1 MTQQHWMPE
10 VQALWEKLERLQLD
24 DDNAVFDF
32 SARLSKENGWSR
44 EFTSRVIQE
53 YKRFLLLAMHAGHP
67 VTPSEAVDQV
77 WHLHLV
83 YTRSYWQVLCGQ
95 ILGRSLHHEPTKGG
109 AMEGGK
115 FREQYQRT
123 LESYRRLFGE
133 EPPADV
139 WTSVEHCFRPKAFRW
154 VDVSRRWVLPKPAW
168 ITRMR
173 PPHVMSAAMLIVM
186 AAMLV
191 GCDDLDVFD
200 YRGEAFLLFY
210 GYGFAI
216 ALVASLLLAR
226 VIAGIVSTRAK
237 NHSLSDPY
245 EIALLGG
252 GARRVL
258 DAALAALFAR
268 KMLEIQSHGSQ
279 NPATLHRVPDVMAS
293 QMHPVEEK
301 VLNALPQ
308 DLRSLRKRFE
318 PVAEKL
324 RANLEAAGWMLTN
337 SQRSQIQLIT
347 AVPLVLMMLVGLVK
361 VFVGMDRDK
370 PVMFLVFALVVSLI
384 VTVVILSKVRR
395 RTTAGDAEWKRLA
408 RPTTAPRLTSSPPL
422 FADIGGLAAMAVAVT
437 GVQALAG
444 SGYESLYQTIRHPQA
459 TSSSG
464 CGSSGCGTSGCGG
477 GGGDSGGSGCSSGCG
492 GCGGGGD

>member
-1 MTQQHWMPE
+1 
-10 VQALWEKLERLQLD
+10 
-24 DDNAVFDF
+24 
-32 SARLSKENGWSR
+32 
-44 EFTSRVIQE
+44 
-53 YKRFLLLAMHAGHP
+53 
-67 VTPSEAVDQV
+67 
-77 WHLHLV
+77 
-83 YTRSYWQVLCGQ
+83 
-95 ILGRSLHHEPTKGG
+95 
-109 AMEGGK
+109 
-115 FREQYQRT
+115 
-123 LESYRRLFGE
+123 
-133 EPPADV
+133 
-139 WTSVEHCFRPKAFRW
+139 
-154 VDVSRRWVLPKPAW
+154 
-168 ITRMR
+168 RMR
-173 PPHVMSAAMLIVM
+173 PRHVMSAAMLIVM

-370 PVMFLVFALVVSLI
+370 PVMFLVFALLVSLI

>member
-1 MTQQHWMPE
+1 
-10 VQALWEKLERLQLD
+10 
-24 DDNAVFDF
+24 
-32 SARLSKENGWSR
+32 
-44 EFTSRVIQE
+44 
-53 YKRFLLLAMHAGHP
+53 
-67 VTPSEAVDQV
+67 
-77 WHLHLV
+77 
-83 YTRSYWQVLCGQ
+83 
-95 ILGRSLHHEPTKGG
+95 
-109 AMEGGK
+109 
-115 FREQYQRT
+115 
-123 LESYRRLFGE
+123 
-133 EPPADV
+133 
-139 WTSVEHCFRPKAFRW
+139 
-154 VDVSRRWVLPKPAW
+154 
-168 ITRMR
+168 
-173 PPHVMSAAMLIVM
+173 
-186 AAMLV
+186 
-191 GCDDLDVFD
+191 
-200 YRGEAFLLFY
+200 
-210 GYGFAI
+210 
-216 ALVASLLLAR
+216 
-226 VIAGIVSTRAK
+226 
-237 NHSLSDPY
+237 
-245 EIALLGG
+245 
-252 GARRVL
+252 
-258 DAALAALFAR
+258 
-268 KMLEIQSHGSQ
+268 
-279 NPATLHRVPDVMAS
+279 MAS

-492 GCGGGGD
+492 GCGGCGD